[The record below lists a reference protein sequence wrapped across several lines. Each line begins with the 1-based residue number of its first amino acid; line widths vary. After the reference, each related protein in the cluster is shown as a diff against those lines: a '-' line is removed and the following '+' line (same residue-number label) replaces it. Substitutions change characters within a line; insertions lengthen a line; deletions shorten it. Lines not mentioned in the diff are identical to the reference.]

1 MSIKT
6 WFILHLASYFC
17 NCEAKSIPRI
27 MKDNS
32 TKTAQLVASAYEEY
46 FDKVYRY
53 IYFKINNRE
62 EAEDLAQDVFVR
74 LMNYNQIICTD
85 TIKFFIF
92 TIARNLLNDFL
103 RRHYKKQEIT
113 SYIYEHAITH
123 TIETESEVIA
133 NDLQAHEQYRLSLLP
148 TQRRTIY
155 SMNRFDNK
163 NILEIS
169 TELNLSPRTVE
180 NHLFMGRKEIREYI
194 SRCI

>member
-1 MSIKT
+1 
-6 WFILHLASYFC
+6 
-17 NCEAKSIPRI
+17 
-27 MKDNS
+27 
-32 TKTAQLVASAYEEY
+32 
-46 FDKVYRY
+46 
-53 IYFKINNRE
+53 
-62 EAEDLAQDVFVR
+62 
-74 LMNYNQIICTD
+74 MNYNKIICTD

-92 TIARNLLNDFL
+92 TIDRNLLNDYL

-123 TIETESEVIA
+123 TTETESQVIA
-133 NDLQAHEQYRLSLLP
+133 NDLQAHEQYKLSLLP

-163 NILEIS
+163 NISEIS

>member
-1 MSIKT
+1 M
-6 WFILHLASYFC
+6 HLASYFC

-92 TIARNLLNDFL
+92 TIARNLLKIGRASCRERGEDRLVN
-103 RRHYKKQEIT
+103 T
-113 SYIYEHAITH
+113 VVSVSYI
-123 TIETESEVIA
+123 
-133 NDLQAHEQYRLSLLP
+133 D
-148 TQRRTIY
+148 
-155 SMNRFDNK
+155 K
-163 NILEIS
+163 
-169 TELNLSPRTVE
+169 
-180 NHLFMGRKEIREYI
+180 
-194 SRCI
+194 